1 MTITAAQIQSA
12 SQALRSVLRFDY
24 PADSVLSRYFRDFRE
39 LGARDRAFVAE
50 AVYGVLRRK
59 RTLERLC
66 GEDMSTRKLVLAWL
80 ARVEGTTLRQ
90 LGDGLHGRDTD
101 FFTEVKGRELGAT
114 SLAEG
119 ADLPDWLAERLL
131 ALTQDAD
138 TLCVTDQDIIGP
150 LQAQA
155 RQSPRRGDSE
165 QRCQQEHEA
174 GHHRGWPLWF
184 RHSLAPQSAR
194 GLCDR

>member
-50 AVYGVLRRK
+50 AVYGVLRHK

-131 ALTQDAD
+131 AFKSPDEVVALAQSLNRPAPLDLRVNPAKIERDALVD
-138 TLCVTDQDIIGP
+138 RLRADG
-150 LQAQA
+150 A
-155 RQSPRRGDSE
+155 R
-165 QRCQQEHEA
+165 
-174 GHHRGWPLWF
+174 
-184 RHSLAPQSAR
+184 SASA
-194 GLCDR
+194 CSAS